1 MYVINSREKKSSMY
15 DICRINSSFCV
26 SPFENDVDHLEIEIS
41 ETRPSRKDL

>member
-1 MYVINSREKKSSMY
+1 MY

-26 SPFENDVDHLEIEIS
+26 SPFDVDHLEIEIS